1 MTGRFERVLL
11 AALVS
16 SCGGGSDQTSE
27 LVFTSPVSAPAPEP
41 EPAPEPTPGTTAC
54 EGNYLINVIDAYD
67 DGDSEPNYGASKSI
81 DDSFEGASRWQSVGD
96 AKSLTL
102 DLGSRHRVK
111 ELGVAWFDGD
121 QRSARF
127 SVLLSENGTDF
138 DTALLDQTSSG
149 ETDSFE
155 RYSLPSTIA
164 RYIQIEAYGNSL
176 TTENAI
182 LEATAFG
189 CTLDTANAV
198 REVSNVTADDF
209 GLDPSVPPGSNF
221 DLLTWKLNT
230 PADLDGNGLSDTASE
245 TDLNEGFSDQY
256 FYTGP
261 SGGMVFKPT
270 IGGATTSVNS
280 TYTRSEL
287 REMLRRGNTG
297 ISTRGVN
304 GNNWILDYQPDPGVA
319 VGGRGGVLRAT
330 LAVNRV
336 TRTGDRNQV
345 GRVVIGQIHAE
356 NDEPIR
362 LYYRKYPE
370 NDRGFIYF
378 AHEIRNS
385 DDIYFPVLGPE
396 NSDLD
401 SAPSNDEDL
410 ENGIALSDIF
420 SYEIKQKGSRIDVV
434 LRRGDQSGPIVG
446 HNYVDMQTRSSG
458 YDVPEEWM
466 YFKAGAYLL
475 NRTGESDDF
484 DEVTFYALENK
495 HDF

>member
-1 MTGRFERVLL
+1 M
-11 AALVS
+11 
-16 SCGGGSDQTSE
+16 
-27 LVFTSPVSAPAPEP
+27 
-41 EPAPEPTPGTTAC
+41 
-54 EGNYLINVIDAYD
+54 INVVDAYD
-67 DGDSEPNYGASKSI
+67 DGDSQPNYGASQSI
-81 DDSFEGASRWQSVGD
+81 DDSFDAASRWQSAGD

-102 DLGSRHRVK
+102 DLGSRHLVK
-111 ELGVAWFDGD
+111 ELGVAWFNGD
-121 QRSARF
+121 QRIARF
-127 SVLLSENGTDF
+127 TVLLSEDGSGF
-138 DTALLDQTSSG
+138 DSVLRDHTSTG

-164 RYIQIEAYGNSL
+164 RFVRIEAYGNSV

-198 REVSNVTADDF
+198 REISNVTVDDF

-221 DLLTWKLNT
+221 DLLTWKLST

-245 TDLNEGFSDQY
+245 TDLDEGFSDQY

-261 SGGMVFKPT
+261 AGGMVFKPT
-270 IGGATTSVNS
+270 IAGATTSVNS

-287 REMLRRGNTG
+287 REMLRRGNSG

-304 GNNWILDYQPDPGVA
+304 RNNWILDYQPDPGVA
-319 VGGRGGVLRAT
+319 VGGRAGTLKAT

-370 NDRGFIYF
+370 NDHGFVYF

-385 DDIYFPVLGPE
+385 DDIYFPVLGPA

-401 SAPSNDEDL
+401 RAPSDEEDPV
-410 ENGIALSDIF
+410 NGIALGELF

-446 HNYVDMQTRSSG
+446 HNYVDMNERNSG

-475 NRTGESDDF
+475 NKTGDDDDF
-484 DEVTFYALENK
+484 DEVTFYALENT
-495 HDF
+495 HDS